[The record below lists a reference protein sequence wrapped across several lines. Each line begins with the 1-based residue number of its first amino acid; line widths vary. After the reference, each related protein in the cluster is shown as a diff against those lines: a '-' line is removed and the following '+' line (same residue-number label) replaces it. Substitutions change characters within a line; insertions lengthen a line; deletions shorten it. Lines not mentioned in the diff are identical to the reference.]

1 MKTFDTPV
9 VDVSKF
15 DVVDV
20 LTASSAND
28 DSYTPSEPTTTEEVY
43 IFPCA

>member
-1 MKTFDTPV
+1 MKIFEIPV
-9 VDVSKF
+9 VDVNKF

-28 DSYTPSEPTTTEEVY
+28 DSYTPTEPTTTEEVY